1 MMEYKGYIATI
12 EYDDSV
18 GLLHGSVVNSGSYP
32 VANCEAPDVD
42 TLNEEFRISIDEYL
56 AMCEEDG
63 VEPLRPSS
71 TSLILNLHLGLDLH
85 RRVAITAARNH
96 QTIDDWITDVL
107 EREAEAS

>member
-1 MMEYKGYIATI
+1 MEYKGYIAAI

-18 GLLHGSVVNSGSYP
+18 GLLHGSVINSGSYP
-32 VANCEAPDVD
+32 VANCQAPDVD
-42 TLNEEFRISIDEYL
+42 SLNEEFRISIDEYL

-63 VEPLRPSS
+63 VEPTHPSS
-71 TSLILNLHLGLDLH
+71 ASLNLRLDLALH

-107 EREAEAS
+107 EREAEPS

>member
-18 GLLHGSVVNSGSYP
+18 DLLHGAVINAGSYP
-32 VANCEAPDVD
+32 IVTFEAADVEG
-42 TLNEEFRISIDEYL
+42 LKREFKISVEEYL
-56 AMCEEDG
+56 SWCEEDG
-63 VEPLRPSS
+63 VEPIHPSS
-71 TSLILNLHLGLDLH
+71 MNLNLNLGLDLH

-96 QTIDDWITDVL
+96 QTIDDWITDIL

>member
-1 MMEYKGYIATI
+1 MEYKGYIATI

-18 GLLHGSVVNSGSYP
+18 DLLHGSVINSGSYP

-63 VEPLRPSS
+63 VEPIHPSPMS
-71 TSLILNLHLGLDLH
+71 LNLNLGLDLH

-96 QTIDDWITDVL
+96 QTIDDWITDIL